1 VIRLDRLARVALML
15 CAVVG
20 VTAETPRTASVE
32 GTLTLLERPGGERND
47 LGTAIVYLE
56 STDERASDARDA
68 RDADG
73 NDATIVMRGRE
84 FIPRAA
90 VVRTGGAVK
99 FPNGDPFS
107 HNVFSN
113 TEQASFDL
121 GLYRRGS
128 TRSASFQRPGV
139 YPIYCNIHARMV
151 SYVIAVPGRHVTT
164 PASDG
169 KFVLADVPVGSY
181 RLHVWHERARLVSE
195 PVEVTGAG
203 ATLRIALDARGYVPG
218 VHLNKFGVPYSP
230 TRSDRY

>member
-1 VIRLDRLARVALML
+1 VTVSRCLWRAACLLS
-15 CAVVG
+15 AVFCVS
-20 VTAETPRTASVE
+20 AESPQLGTVD

-56 STDERASDARDA
+56 STDGRASDPRDG
-68 RDADG
+68 DSG
-73 NDATIVMRGRE
+73 EATIVMRGRE

-90 VVRTGGAVK
+90 IVRIGGAVK
-99 FPNGDPFS
+99 FPNADPFS

-151 SYVIAVPGRHVTT
+151 SYVVAVPGRHVTT
-164 PASDG
+164 AASDG
-169 KFVLADVPVGSY
+169 RFQLADVPVGSY
-181 RLHVWHERARLVSE
+181 RLHVWHERAQLVSE
-195 PVEVTGAG
+195 AVSVTGTG
-203 ATLRIALDARGYVPG
+203 ASVRIALDARGYVPG
-218 VHLNKFGVPYSP
+218 AHLNKFGVPYAA